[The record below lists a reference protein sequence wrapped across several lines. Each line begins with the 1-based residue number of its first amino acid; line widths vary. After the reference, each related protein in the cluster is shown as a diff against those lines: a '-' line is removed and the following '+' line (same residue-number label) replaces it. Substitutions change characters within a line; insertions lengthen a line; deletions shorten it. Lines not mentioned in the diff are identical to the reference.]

1 MKKVSN
7 SPLATYT
14 RISPNKNHPRKYP
27 ITRITPHCVVGQFTA
42 KQILD
47 MNHFTTYDPNN
58 GSSCNYAVGKDG
70 SIGLGVDEGDRSWCS
85 SSSENDHR
93 AVTIEV
99 SSELVHPYKITD
111 AAYKALIDL
120 MADICKR
127 NGKSV
132 LVWPGSKEKA
142 LSYQPKSDEMVL
154 TAHRFFANKA
164 CPGDY
169 MYSRFGQMA
178 EEVTAR
184 LEDDNM
190 TYYKTIND
198 VPNDYRPSVQKLI
211 TKGVLKGYGNGE
223 INVSEDFCRTMT
235 VLDRL
240 NLL

>member
-58 GSSCNYAVGKDG
+58 GASCNYAIGKDG

-85 SSSENDHR
+85 SSFDNDHR

-99 SSELVHPYKITD
+99 SSELVHPYEITD

-120 MADICKR
+120 MADVCKR
-127 NGKSV
+127 NGKSR
-132 LVWPGSKEKA
+132 LVWPGSKDAA
-142 LSYQPKSDEMVL
+142 LAYQPKVDEMVL

-184 LEDDNM
+184 LEDDDM

>member
-85 SSSENDHR
+85 SSSDNDHR

-99 SSELVHPYKITD
+99 SSELVHPYEITD

-127 NGKSV
+127 NGKTK
-132 LVWPGSKEKA
+132 LVWPGSKEQA
-142 LSYQPKSDEMVL
+142 LAYQPKSDEMVL
-154 TAHRFFANKA
+154 TAHRFFANKS

>member
-85 SSSENDHR
+85 SSSDNDHR

-99 SSELVHPYKITD
+99 SSELVHPYEITD

-127 NGKSV
+127 NGKTK

-142 LSYQPKSDEMVL
+142 LAYQPKDDEMVL
-154 TAHRFFANKA
+154 TAHRFFANKS

>member
-85 SSSENDHR
+85 SSSDNDHR

-111 AAYKALIDL
+111 AAYRALIDL

-184 LEDDNM
+184 LEDDDM

>member
-1 MKKVSN
+1 MSN

-58 GSSCNYAVGKDG
+58 GASCNYAVGKDG

-85 SSSENDHR
+85 SSSDNDHR

-99 SSELVHPYKITD
+99 SSELVHPYEITD

-120 MADICKR
+120 MVDICKR
-127 NGKSV
+127 NGKSG
-132 LVWPGSKEKA
+132 LVWPGSKESA
-142 LSYQPKSDEMVL
+142 LAYQPKSDEMVL

-184 LEDDNM
+184 LEDDDM

>member
-1 MKKVSN
+1 MSN

-47 MNHFTTYDPNN
+47 MNHFTTYDHNN

-85 SSSENDHR
+85 SSSDNDHR

-99 SSELVHPYKITD
+99 SSELVHPYEITD

-120 MADICKR
+120 IADICKR
-127 NGKSV
+127 NGKTK
-132 LVWPGSKEKA
+132 LVWPGSKEQA
-142 LSYQPKSDEMVL
+142 LAYQPKSDEMVL

>member
-85 SSSENDHR
+85 SSSDNDHR

-99 SSELVHPYKITD
+99 SSGLVHPYEITD

-142 LSYQPKSDEMVL
+142 LAYQPKDDEMVL
-154 TAHRFFANKA
+154 TAHRFFANKS

>member
-27 ITRITPHCVVGQFTA
+27 IARITPHCVVGQFTA

-58 GSSCNYAVGKDG
+58 GASCNYAVGKDG

-85 SSSENDHR
+85 SSSDNDHR

-99 SSELVHPYKITD
+99 SSELVHPYEITD

-127 NGKSV
+127 NRKIK
-132 LVWPGSKEKA
+132 LIWPGSKESA
-142 LSYQPKSDEMVL
+142 LAYQPKSDEMVL

-184 LEDDNM
+184 LEDNDM

>member
-1 MKKVSN
+1 MTKVSN

-47 MNHFTTYDPNN
+47 MNHFITYDPNN

-85 SSSENDHR
+85 SSSDNDHR

-120 MADICKR
+120 MVDICKR
-127 NGKSV
+127 NGKSR

-142 LSYQPKSDEMVL
+142 LSYQPKADEMVL

-178 EEVTAR
+178 DEVTRR
-184 LEDDNM
+184 LEDDDM

-198 VPNDYRPSVQKLI
+198 VPTDYKASIQKLI
-211 TKGVLKGYGNGE
+211 AKGVLKGYGNGE

>member
-58 GSSCNYAVGKDG
+58 GASCNYAVGKDG

-85 SSSENDHR
+85 SSSDNDHR

-99 SSELVHPYKITD
+99 SSELVHPYEITD

-120 MADICKR
+120 MVDICKR
-127 NGKSV
+127 NGKSR
-132 LVWPGSKEKA
+132 LVWPGSKKSA
-142 LSYQPKSDEMVL
+142 LAYQPKSDEMVL

-184 LEDDNM
+184 LEDDDM

>member
-58 GSSCNYAVGKDG
+58 GASCNYAVGKDG

-85 SSSENDHR
+85 SSSDNDHR

-99 SSELVHPYKITD
+99 SSELVHPYEITD

-127 NGKSV
+127 NGKSR
-132 LVWPGSKEKA
+132 LVWPGSKESA
-142 LSYQPKSDEMVL
+142 LAYQPKADEMVL

-184 LEDDNM
+184 LEDDDM